1 MKKIFKIIRFL
12 LAIGILY
19 LGFYP
24 ISLEPLARESPAHPG
39 MDGAFKVNELLA
51 QTQIIKTTAGLGP
64 EAIVRDSLNKFYSGL
79 ENGDIIQFD
88 PNGNNQKVL
97 GNTGGRP
104 LGMKFAP
111 NGWLI
116 IADQKMGLIAMDSLG
131 NFNTLL
137 NEIEGTPIQFADDL
151 VINKEGL
158 IYFSDATQR
167 HPIEIENEFWEQ
179 RPSGRII
186 TYDLKTEKSK
196 IILKDL
202 FFPNGIALSEQEDY
216 LIFSETFGIEI
227 KKYWL
232 EGPKKG
238 IVEIFNNELPGY
250 PDNITYSNGTF
261 WVAIPSQRAVTV
273 EPLTTKPFLRAILL
287 RLPNAVV
294 QGAIPEP
301 YAMVLGFD
309 LDGNLKYNLQDPK
322 GNFYYITSVLQVDNK
337 LYLGSLKETGIGI
350 YTLKQELND

>member
-1 MKKIFKIIRFL
+1 MKTLFKSTL
-12 LAIGILY
+12 LLLVLGILY

-24 ISLEPLARESPAHPG
+24 IPLEPVARETPQHPG
-39 MDGAFKVNELLA
+39 MDGVFKVNELLA
-51 QTQIIKTTAGLGP
+51 QTKIIKTDAGLGP
-64 EAIVRDSLNKFYSGL
+64 EAIVRDSLNNFYSGL

-88 PNGNNQKVL
+88 TNGNNQKVL

-116 IADQKMGLIAMDSLG
+116 IADQKMGLIAMDSLR
-131 NFNTLL
+131 NFKTLL

-151 VINKEGL
+151 AINKEGV

-186 TYDLKTEKSK
+186 TYDLKTQETK
-196 IILKDL
+196 IILKNL

-216 LIFSETFGIEI
+216 FLFSETFGIEI

-238 IVEIFNNELPGY
+238 SVEIFNSKLPGY
-250 PDNITYSNGTF
+250 PDNITFYDGTF

-273 EPLTTKPFLRAILL
+273 ESLTTKPFLRSVLL
-287 RLPNAVV
+287 RLPNFVTE
-294 QGAIPEP
+294 GAIPKP

-309 LDGNLKYNLQDPK
+309 PSGNLKYNLQDPK
-322 GNFYYITSVLQVDNK
+322 GGFHYITSVLQVDNK

-350 YTLKQELND
+350 YTLKQE